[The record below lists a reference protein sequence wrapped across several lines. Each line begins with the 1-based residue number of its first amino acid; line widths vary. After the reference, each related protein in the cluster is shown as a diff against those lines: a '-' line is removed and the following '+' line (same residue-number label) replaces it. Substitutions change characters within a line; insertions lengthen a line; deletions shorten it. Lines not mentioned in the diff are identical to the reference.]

1 MEKIVL
7 VVATLMFSVVFMV
20 AVTAM
25 FALPVMWLWNYVC
38 PDVFHLPQIDFW
50 HAWALLLLA
59 SLLVKSGNTKAG

>member
-1 MEKIVL
+1 ML
-7 VVATLMFSVVFMV
+7 VVATFMFSVV
-20 AVTAM
+20 
-25 FALPVMWLWNYVC
+25 LPVMWLWNYVC